1 MKDLIAAFDDPKDGR
16 HVIEIDKPKEV
27 GTTIVLD
34 AVKSKLASLEILE
47 QYDIPSDRSDDL
59 K

>member
-1 MKDLIAAFDDPKDGR
+1 
-16 HVIEIDKPKEV
+16 
-27 GTTIVLD
+27 
-34 AVKSKLASLEILE
+34 VKSKLASLEILE